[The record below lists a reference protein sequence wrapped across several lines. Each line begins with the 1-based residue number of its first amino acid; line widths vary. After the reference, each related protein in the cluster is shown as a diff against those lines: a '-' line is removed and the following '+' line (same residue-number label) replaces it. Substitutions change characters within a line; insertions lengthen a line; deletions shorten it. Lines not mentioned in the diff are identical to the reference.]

1 MIIYQVE
8 GLVIVYWE
16 KDVQAIH
23 LKWETLYREDSTL
36 RDALEWCF
44 TYVQQHSVKNW
55 IGDLSEVKEGMSDS
69 DQVWAIKYF
78 NQKIVEL
85 GIERLVTITTP
96 RQIEMI
102 SNWDERAR
110 ETFNSKLSFSHVGSL
125 EEAKNLLR

>member
-1 MIIYQVE
+1 
-8 GLVIVYWE
+8 
-16 KDVQAIH
+16 
-23 LKWETLYREDSTL
+23 
-36 RDALEWCF
+36 
-44 TYVQQHSVKNW
+44 VQQQSVKNW
-55 IGDLSEVKEGMSDS
+55 IADLSEFKKGMSDS
-69 DQVWAIKYF
+69 DQVWAINYF

-110 ETFNSKLSFSHVGSL
+110 ETFKSKLSLSQVGSL